1 MSLVGGSRVLGM
13 SLEIMPCPWSLQASN
28 LSFLDAMRYALSMT
42 RFLTLSPT
50 VHSKKVKD
58 PWTEASETMSQKI
71 NPFSLK
77 LFS

>member
-1 MSLVGGSRVLGM
+1 
-13 SLEIMPCPWSLQASN
+13 
-28 LSFLDAMRYALSMT
+28 MRYALSMT
-42 RFLTLSPT
+42 LFLTLSPT